1 MLQISRI
8 LACEFGFTVS
18 SLESLNEKIEDYLQ
32 GVSNILPQML
42 QKVKTHL
49 SVHVVSVIYLYHI
62 PSSYTVVHHA
72 PSVNMFSSETTGP
85 IFTKFGM

>member
-8 LACEFGFTVS
+8 LACECEFTVS

-62 PSSYTVVHHA
+62 PSSYTVDSIMRL
-72 PSVNMFSSETTGP
+72 PLTYSSQDLLGQS
-85 IFTKFGM
+85 